1 MTTTAGRDSAPSS
14 AARKPGHWITEW
26 NPEDGTFWAAR
37 GSRVARRNL
46 VCSIFTEHVGF
57 AVWSLWSVFVLFLS
71 PAYGISPDP
80 KIAAAQKFLLI
91 ALPTAL
97 GAGVRLPYTAA
108 VARLGGGNCTF
119 ISAAPLLGPTVT
131 PAITLHPGTSYR
143 TLLVTAVLAGVGR
156 GQLLSVAPGVAVRVG
171 PLRLVGKPV
180 TALDDG
186 LDDARFS
193 QRGAEP
199 AHSHLP
205 SLLPSPP
212 TPAAP

>member
-71 PAYGISPDP
+71 QAYGISPDP

-91 ALPTAL
+91 ALLTAL

-108 VARLGGGNCTF
+108 VARLGGGNWTF
-119 ISAAPLLGPTVT
+119 ISAALLLVPTVT
-131 PAITLHPGTSYR
+131 AAITLHPGTSYR
-143 TLLVTAVLAGVGR
+143 TLLVTAVLAGVGGGR
-156 GQLLSVAPGVAVRVG
+156 LLSVAPGVAVRVG
-171 PLRLVGKPV
+171 PLRLVAKPA
-180 TALDDG
+180 TALTHD
-186 LDDARFS
+186 LD
-193 QRGAEP
+193 P
-199 AHSHLP
+199 APPPHHESHP
-205 SLLPSPP
+205 PP
-212 TPAAP
+212 TT